1 MKWLLYLLATVIVVA
16 AATLLAIEDRGYV
29 LINIWGY
36 TIESSLVT
44 WLVVLVLTFFT
55 LHYTLRLLTQF
66 FNVPHDMKQWREQ
79 RRQNHAN
86 QSLLDGLVKL
96 SEGNW
101 RIAEKE
107 VLKHI
112 SESRVPMLNYLA
124 AARAAHELNE
134 YDRRDRYLKLA
145 GQNAKVSD
153 VGVKL
158 TQAELQMNQHQQ
170 EQALATLRTL
180 QQADP
185 QHRTVI
191 KILAQLYRE
200 LGEWTNF
207 LKLIPSLRKQKI
219 YKADDLNKFE
229 RDAYIHLL
237 TNRSIDTYSD
247 LSDIWYRMPQ
257 NLKNQS
263 GILTIYIKQLL
274 KLGQSDIAEPLIR
287 NALKQEWN
295 EDLIRLY
302 GVIDGADAKSQL
314 AHAEGWLK
322 SEEHNSFLLLTLGR
336 LSLRNNLWG
345 KARSYLEASI
355 GANGPV
361 EAYNELAHLLE
372 NMGEKELAV
381 KYYREGLSRAP
392 NCENTVAVKTRLL
405 EFDQSNKDT
414 KAAITGK

>member
-79 RRQNHAN
+79 RRQNHTN

-263 GILTIYIKQLL
+263 DILTIYIKQLL